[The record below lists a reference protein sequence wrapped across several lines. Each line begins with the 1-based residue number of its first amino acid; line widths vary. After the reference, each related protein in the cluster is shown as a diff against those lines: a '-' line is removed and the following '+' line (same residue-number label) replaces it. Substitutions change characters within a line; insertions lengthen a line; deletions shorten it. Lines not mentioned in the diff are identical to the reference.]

1 MKLRDNLALWMFATS
16 IMSWT
21 IVVAI
26 TPAGGWCESSLHHE
40 DYKTA
45 FVVTGLMV
53 LASIA
58 FLMYNAKLVRNGK

>member
-26 TPAGGWCESSLHHE
+26 TPAGGWCKSNPHSE
-40 DYKTA
+40 DYQTA
-45 FVVTGLMV
+45 FVVTGIMV